1 MTVIPAF
8 EECYVLGIDSMD
20 QTHREFVDLVNQ
32 LAASDE
38 AAFIPL
44 LRQLVEHT
52 HAHFAAEESLM
63 VRCAF
68 PATAEHR
75 ADHARVLG
83 ELARLQARTERGRTA
98 LARAYVGD
106 QLPP

>member
-44 LRQLVEHT
+44 LRQLVEHRGIPDG
-52 HAHFAAEESLM
+52 AL
-63 VRCAF
+63 
-68 PATAEHR
+68 
-75 ADHARVLG
+75 
-83 ELARLQARTERGRTA
+83 RLPRDRRTPGGPRQGSR
-98 LARAYVGD
+98 
-106 QLPP
+106 